1 VRVPAAVL
9 GLALAAAPAGS
20 SAGQEPPPSPPPPL
34 EAEPP
39 PPPPAAASEFRW
51 EGELKLAFRD
61 SKDLQT
67 PIFTPFPDR
76 SGRLFQRT
84 VDPGASFEL
93 TTVNVRGEGE
103 ITSGVHAKVEVH
115 VLDLY
120 NRNPTSS
127 DDRILVRE
135 AWLRFGEGPD
145 TSRPGGGKT
154 YLLVGLAPRFTKQLV
169 RRLDSYGMWGTVV
182 GRFEQPQLQLGTK
195 LGRHAYARASV
206 GDGNPLF
213 MRDTNAL
220 AGDNG
225 TPDRS
230 PASPNRIYET
240 GLPILYDAKPAD
252 INLDGKIEWGA
263 GLGARFEH
271 GEGDALDVLAW
282 RFQRSLADAAKIRGT
297 KLLGDLD
304 LLRGEGFPLA
314 IHGRRKSEWG
324 VNLVA
329 SKAGFR
335 FFGQYVDQE
344 IAGLGRRGF
353 ETELAWIHRL
363 PGLLLIKESPLLP
376 WIQPAIRVSYID
388 NRFAVPREFPSL
400 SVGWDW
406 TKYDFGLRVGIVRG
420 VDVTIEYSRHDAFI
434 PQRPTIHPDE
444 WLATFRAGF

>member
-1 VRVPAAVL
+1 VRT
-9 GLALAAAPAGS
+9 LAAAL
-20 SAGQEPPPSPPPPL
+20 SAVLLRGLAAASAAQEPPPSPPPL

-39 PPPPAAASEFRW
+39 PPVAAAPEFRW
-51 EGELKLAFRD
+51 EGELRLGLRA

-76 SGRLFQRT
+76 RGRLFQRT
-84 VDPGASFEL
+84 VDPGASLEL
-93 TTVNVRGEGE
+93 VSVNVRGEGE
-103 ITSGVHAKVEVH
+103 ITSGVRAKAEVH

-135 AWLRFGEGPD
+135 AWLRFGDGPEP
-145 TSRPGGGKT
+145 SRPGGGRA
-154 YLLVGLAPRFTKQLV
+154 YLLLGLAPRFTKQLV
-169 RRLDSYGMWGTVV
+169 RRLDSYGMWGTAV
-182 GRFEQPQLQLGTK
+182 GRFEQPQLQLGAR

-206 GDGNPLF
+206 GNGNPVF

-230 PASPNRIYET
+230 PGSSDRIYET

-252 INLDGKIEWGA
+252 INLDGKFEWGA
-263 GLGARFEH
+263 GVGARFER
-271 GEGDALDVLAW
+271 EESEAFDVLVW
-282 RFQRSLADAAKIRGT
+282 RFQRPLADAAKIRGT

-304 LLRGEGFPLA
+304 LLRGEGFPLP
-314 IHGRRKSEWG
+314 IRGRRKSEWG

-329 SKAGFR
+329 SRGGVR
-335 FFGQYVDQE
+335 LFGQYVDQE
-344 IAGLGRRGF
+344 IAGLKRRGF

-363 PGLLLIKESPLLP
+363 PGLFLIKESPLLP

-388 NRFAVPREFPSL
+388 NFFDVPREFPSL

-420 VDVTIEYSRHDAFI
+420 VDVTVEYSRHEAFV

-444 WLATFRAGF
+444 WLATVRAGF